1 MTAPAT
7 YDEAATMPL
16 ADVIDRYQALNDRDA
31 MARAIATLQARG
43 RWSADRG
50 LNPEDYPPLTAAE
63 HLEMLALGEAMA
75 RHYRHPAQVHHAVIA
90 GATWDQIAAAT
101 GASADQARQAYRAW
115 AEGQHRLR
123 SDFPGGTI
131 GLDAGEYAAAIEAAD
146 AGTPGGA
153 P

>member
-1 MTAPAT
+1 MTPPAT
-7 YDEAATMPL
+7 YGEAVGLPYP
-16 ADVIDRYQALNDRDA
+16 DVLTRYQALNDRDG
-31 MARAIATLQARG
+31 MAWAIATLQARG
-43 RWSADRG
+43 EWNDDRSIK
-50 LNPEDYPPLTAAE
+50 PEDYPPLTATE
-63 HLEMLALGEAMA
+63 HLELLALGEVMA

-101 GASADQARQAYRAW
+101 GGDADQARQAYGAW
-115 AEGQHRLR
+115 AGGQHRLR

-131 GLDAGEYAAAIEAAD
+131 GLDDDEYAAAIEAAD